1 MTTHPGKKA
10 QPSAARTAAATY
22 MPGADVADLPWA
34 YDESHREW
42 RATMRDFCR
51 ERVAP
56 GAAQRSKEATFDVGL
71 TAELAQLG
79 VFGLLLP
86 EPYGSA
92 ADLRTLC
99 IAVEELAYCDS
110 SMAVTAHVGVVS
122 GVLTATMLE
131 SNPEL
136 HRELT
141 PRIASGEVFSCF
153 ALTEPS
159 GGSDAADLDTV
170 ARRDG
175 TDWVLS
181 GAKQF
186 ITNSGTP
193 QSKYAV
199 VFAATGESDGTR
211 RARPTSAFLVPLD
224 SPGVTVAP
232 AYDKMGWRA
241 SDTHPIFFDSV
252 RLPADALLGEEG
264 TGMQRALEMLTWA
277 RIPFAAIGAGLARA
291 CLDSTIRFTSE
302 RSSFGKTLSEHQ
314 SIGFRLA
321 DMAAS
326 VSTAKLQAYDAAW
339 KYDHGYPIAFEAAAS
354 KLTACEIAN
363 QVAYEA
369 TQLHGGYGFM
379 AETDVVRHYQDAR
392 VLTIAEGTSEV
403 QRLLLARYLSPTA

>member
-1 MTTHPGKKA
+1 MTDTTEKT
-10 QPSAARTAAATY
+10 QPPAPRTAPPRY
-22 MPGADVADLPWA
+22 VPGTDVADVPWA
-34 YDESHREW
+34 FEAKHREW
-42 RATMRDFCR
+42 RDTMRDFCR

-56 GAAQRSKEATFDVGL
+56 GAAQRSKDEAFDAAL

-86 EPYGSA
+86 EPHGSG

-99 IAVEELAYCDS
+99 IAVEELAYFDS

-122 GVLTATMLE
+122 GVLTVAMLE

-136 HRELT
+136 HRELA
-141 PRIASGEVFSCF
+141 PQIASGEVFSCF

-159 GGSDAADLDTV
+159 GGSDAADLSTV

-175 TDWVLS
+175 TDWVLN

-199 VFAATGESDGTR
+199 VFAATGEADSTGR
-211 RARPTSAFLVPLD
+211 RKATSAFLVPLD
-224 SPGVTVAP
+224 TPGVTVAP
-232 AYDKMGWRA
+232 AYEKMGWRA

-264 TGMQRALEMLTWA
+264 TGMPRALEMLTWA

-302 RSSFGKTLSEHQ
+302 RSSFGTTLSDHQ
-314 SIGFRLA
+314 SVGFRIA
-321 DMAAS
+321 DMAAD
-326 VSTAKLQAYDAAW
+326 VATAKLQAYDAAW
-339 KYDHGYPIAFEAAAS
+339 KYDNGHPIAFEAAAS

-363 QVAYEA
+363 HVAYEA

-379 AETDVVRHYQDAR
+379 AETDVARHYQDAR

-403 QRLLLARYLSPTA
+403 QRLLLARYLCPSA